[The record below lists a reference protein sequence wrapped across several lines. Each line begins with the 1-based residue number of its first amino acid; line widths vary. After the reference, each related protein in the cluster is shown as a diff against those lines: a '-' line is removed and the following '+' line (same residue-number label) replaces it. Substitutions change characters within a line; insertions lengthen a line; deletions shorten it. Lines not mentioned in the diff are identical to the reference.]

1 MVEGLFAFFDFQVLR
16 FGCCGSFGRYRPP
29 YRCSLEVCFGMELEE
44 SHRLGNIHVD
54 FILRY

>member
-1 MVEGLFAFFDFQVLR
+1 MIRMFLHLR
-16 FGCCGSFGRYRPP
+16 GQHRY
-29 YRCSLEVCFGMELEE
+29 SLEICFKMELEE